1 MKVYAS
7 IALIALALAGTTP
20 AQELFSDDFNSD
32 SSADYTLNTSSDDT
46 EVEFGF
52 DYATLGIPV
61 APNTTDAST
70 LGLRL
75 AGNLVEPGG
84 AEAVTLA
91 TIMQFTGDFSVSFDG
106 WMNANGPFPSGGGG
120 STEFITIGLGSDGA
134 TVNQGGQGGAT
145 GSGAWAVASGEGG
158 SSRDYGA
165 YKNDA
170 EQFGES
176 GQYAAT
182 QNNNDVYYSGF
193 GGIDVGTFPVQGNIA
208 QQNGTSAAGSFGFA
222 WHRVT
227 LAVDSTGGTG
237 GAAAVTWTID
247 GLRIATLDAGIGDSF
262 TTDGSATVGM
272 MDIFSSVSDN
282 AQLSFCLIDNLVVE
296 VAQASTIRI
305 AQSQN
310 FAILNQAN
318 ATSTLEFV
326 IENRGL
332 TPITLNEVNFTGEDA
347 ASFSLDTGL
356 PFVIAAAESETVNI
370 TYTASGDTGGK
381 TAQVE
386 FISTDGLEPSVILSL
401 SATYAEEL
409 LAHYKLDETEGVI
422 MVEATG
428 NGPDG
433 AFIIRDP
440 LAYAQAELA
449 TGTAIGFSAA
459 DSGNSGN
466 LALATPLHVPTT
478 SISLW
483 VQRDADAVGQDV
495 LFNRDPGFTGADAI
509 YGCFV
514 DDFGRVTYRAGGVMV
529 LQSAEGAVPTGS
541 KHHVVITHLDE
552 DGFGND
558 TATRARMYIDGVMV
572 AENTEPTGFDAY
584 PGSASTRSLFIASR
598 TAAGSGLDGFLDDI
612 QIYSIEIT
620 PGQVS
625 TMFRVPGLTAS
636 MEAPVLRIT
645 DVSYDMDAGTVTLT
659 WDSIPGQDY
668 YLEGTTTLQ
677 PFRDEQN
684 WQELEDSIV
693 SQGISTTYTYT
704 GVSGPLN
711 FFRVSRQ

>member
-1 MKVYAS
+1 MKVYVT
-7 IALIALALAGTTP
+7 IALTALAFASTTS

-52 DYATLGIPV
+52 DYSTLGIPV

-70 LGLRL
+70 LGLKL
-75 AGNLVEPGG
+75 AGNLAEPGG

-106 WMNANGPFPSGGGG
+106 WINANGPFPGGGGG
-120 STEFITIGLGSDGA
+120 STEFITIGLGSDGT
-134 TVNQGGQGGAT
+134 TVNQGGAT

-158 SSRDYGA
+158 SSRDYRA
-165 YKNDA
+165 YKNNA
-170 EQFGES
+170 EQFAES

-193 GGIDVGTFPVQGNIA
+193 GGIDVGTFPVQGNIV
-208 QQNGTSAAGSFGFA
+208 QQNGTSAAGSLGFA

-262 TTDGSATVGM
+262 ATDGSATVGM

-305 AQSQN
+305 TPSQN
-310 FAILNQAN
+310 FAVLNQEN
-318 ATSTLEFV
+318 ATSTLGFV

-332 TPITLNEVNFTGEDA
+332 TPITLNEANFSGVDA

-356 PFVIAAAESETVNI
+356 PLVIGTAESETVNI
-370 TYTASGDTGGK
+370 TYTASGDTGSK

-386 FISTDGLEPSVILSL
+386 FVSTDLLEPSVILSL
-401 SATYAEEL
+401 SATYAEAL
-409 LAHYKLDETEGVI
+409 LAHYKLDETEGVT

-440 LAYAQAELA
+440 LNYAQTALA
-449 TGTAIGFSAA
+449 AGTAIGFSAA
-459 DSGNSGN
+459 DAGDLGN

-483 VQRDADAVGQDV
+483 VQRDADAVGEDT

-514 DDFGRVTYRAGGVMV
+514 DDLGMVTYRAGGEVV
-529 LQSAEGAVPTGS
+529 LQSEEGAVPTGS

-558 TATRARMYIDGVMV
+558 TATRARMYIDGVIV

-584 PGSASTRSLFIASR
+584 PGGASTRSLFLASR
-598 TAAGSGLDGFLDDI
+598 TAAGSGLDGLLDDI
-612 QIYSIEIT
+612 QIYSIEINAA
-620 PGQVS
+620 QVN
-625 TMFRVPGLTAS
+625 TMFRAPGLTAS
-636 MEAPVLRIT
+636 DVAPELRIT
-645 DVSYDMDAGTVTLT
+645 DISYDMDAGSVTLT
-659 WDSIPGQDY
+659 WDSLPGQFY
-668 YLEGTTTLQ
+668 HLEGTTTLQ
-677 PFRDEQN
+677 PEGDEPN
-684 WQELEDSIV
+684 WQELEDSIE
-693 SQGISTTYTYT
+693 SQGISTTFTFS
-704 GVSGPLN
+704 GVSGPQN
-711 FFRVSRQ
+711 FFRILLP

>member
-7 IALIALALAGTTP
+7 IALISIALASITP

-32 SSADYTLNTSSDDT
+32 SSADYTLNTSSNDT
-46 EVEFGF
+46 KIEFGF
-52 DYATLGIPV
+52 DYSTLGIPV

-70 LGLRL
+70 LGLKL
-75 AGNLVEPGG
+75 AGNLVDPGE

-91 TIMQFTGDFSVSFDG
+91 TIMQFTGNFSVSFDG
-106 WMNANGPFPSGGGG
+106 WINANGPFPGGGGG

-134 TVNQGGQGGAT
+134 TVNQGGAT
-145 GSGAWAVASGEGG
+145 GSGSWAVASGEGG
-158 SSRDYGA
+158 SSRDYRA

-170 EQFGES
+170 EQFTES
-176 GQYAAT
+176 GQYAAS
-182 QNNNDVYYSGF
+182 QNNNALYYSSF
-193 GGIDVGTFPVQGNIA
+193 GGIDVGTFPGQGNIA
-208 QQNGTSAAGSFGFA
+208 QQNGTSATGSFGFA

-262 TTDGSATVGM
+262 ATDGSATVGM

-296 VAQASTIRI
+296 VAQTSTIRI
-305 AQSQN
+305 TQSQN
-310 FAILNQAN
+310 FAILNQEN
-318 ATSTLEFV
+318 ATSHSLFS

-332 TPITLNEVNFTGEDA
+332 TPITLNELNFTGEDA
-347 ASFSLDTGL
+347 ASFSLDTDL
-356 PFVIAAAESETVNI
+356 PLVIDPFEIEGVGI
-370 TYTASGDTGGK
+370 TYTASGDTGNK
-381 TAQVE
+381 TAQLE
-386 FISTDGLEPSVILSL
+386 FVSTDGLEPSVILAL
-401 SATYAEEL
+401 SATYAETL

-422 MVEATG
+422 MVEASA
-428 NGPDG
+428 NGPNG

-440 LAYAQAELA
+440 LDYAQAALA

-459 DSGNSGN
+459 DSGDSGN
-466 LALATPLHVPTT
+466 LALAAPLHVPTT

-483 VQRDADAVGQDV
+483 VQRDADSVGEDV

-509 YGCFV
+509 YGCMV
-514 DDFGRVTYRAGGVMV
+514 DDFGIVTYRAGGEVV
-529 LQSAEGAVPTGS
+529 LQSAEGAVPTTS

-572 AENTEPTGFDAY
+572 DENTEPTGFDAY

-598 TAAGSGLDGFLDDI
+598 TAAGAGLDGLLDDL

-620 PGQVS
+620 PEQVN
-625 TMFRVPGLTAS
+625 TMFNAPGLTAS
-636 MEAPVLRIT
+636 MEAPELRIT
-645 DVSYDMDAGTVTLT
+645 DISYDMDAGSFTLT
-659 WDSIPGQDY
+659 WDSIPGQIY
-668 YLEGTTTLQ
+668 YLEGSTTLQ
-677 PFRDEQN
+677 PGLDEPT
-684 WQELEDSIV
+684 WQELEDSIE
-693 SQGISTTYTYT
+693 SQGASTTYTYT

-711 FFRVSRQ
+711 FFRIFLP